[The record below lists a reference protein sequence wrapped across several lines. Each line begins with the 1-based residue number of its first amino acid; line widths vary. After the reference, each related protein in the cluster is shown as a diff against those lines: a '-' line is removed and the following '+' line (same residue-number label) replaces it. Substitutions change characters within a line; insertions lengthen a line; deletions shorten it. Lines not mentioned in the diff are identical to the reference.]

1 MFILKSYKSRNLK
14 PSSLNS
20 SLLAFPHFSSLQLEL
35 IFLYA
40 SPPPP
45 PLLKVLLPPPVLLI
59 LNQNILDHAKE
70 HCFSWRWGFQENRV
84 R

>member
-59 LNQNILDHAKE
+59 LNQNKDQIGH
-70 HCFSWRWGFQENRV
+70 GGGQGQGRV
-84 R
+84 VCLS